1 MKALL
6 LFFALVTL
14 FGCTP
19 NERAKS
25 FGGTETIVL
34 DQNIRLVN
42 ATWKGAN
49 LWIIT
54 KKDSSSP
61 STYYFKEKSN
71 WGLQEG
77 QIIIIEK

>member
-1 MKALL
+1 MKKLL
-6 LFFALVTL
+6 LYFTLVTL

-19 NERAKS
+19 NERARS

-34 DQNIRLVN
+34 EQNIRLVN
-42 ATWKGAN
+42 ATWKGAD
-49 LWIIT
+49 LWIVT

>member
-1 MKALL
+1 MNKIL
-6 LFFALVTL
+6 LFIALVTL
-14 FGCTP
+14 FGCTE
-19 NERAKS
+19 NELARNY
-25 FGGTETIVL
+25 GGTEKIIL
-34 DQNIRLVN
+34 DKNVRLVN
-42 ATWKGAN
+42 ATWKESN

>member
-1 MKALL
+1 MKTFL
-6 LFFALVTL
+6 LFFTLVTL
-14 FGCTP
+14 FGCTS
-19 NERAKS
+19 NERARN

-34 DQNIRLVN
+34 EPNIRLVN

-49 LWIIT
+49 LWIIV

>member
-1 MKALL
+1 MKKL
-6 LFFALVTL
+6 LFFIALSTW
-14 FGCTP
+14 FGCTE
-19 NERAKS
+19 NEKARN

-34 DQNIRLVN
+34 DPNVRLVN
-42 ATWKGAN
+42 ATWKESN

-54 KKDSSSP
+54 KKDSSNP